1 MNLTFKKN
9 MILFIIIV
17 YYMAKNENDTSN
29 FSRNQYLRSG
39 EIINYFNPDVWD
51 VISVIEEKSNTIH
64 NGHPFH
70 PKTHEHRVGHI
81 FAKKKIQDYHM
92 YIFTR

>member
-1 MNLTFKKN
+1 
-9 MILFIIIV
+9 
-17 YYMAKNENDTSN
+17 MAKNENDTSN

-39 EIINYFNPDVWD
+39 EIINYFNPDVWF

-70 PKTHEHRVGHI
+70 FKTHEHRVGHI
-81 FAKKKIQDYHM
+81 FVKKKNTRLSHV
-92 YIFTR
+92 YIYEITGLYY

>member
-1 MNLTFKKN
+1 
-9 MILFIIIV
+9 MILFIVIV

-39 EIINYFNPDVWD
+39 EIINYFNPDVWF

-70 PKTHEHRVGHI
+70 FKTHEHRVGHI
-81 FAKKKIQDYHM
+81 FVKKKNTRLSHV
-92 YIFTR
+92 YIYEITGLYY